1 MLVCRGPEC
10 GDKRNSRAIHEA
22 FRRVLMIRGLA
33 DRVDLGWQ
41 SCFGRCTQGPNCLVQ
56 ELLPAAPPPRFT
68 LAALPPP
75 RGSRAALYNGMTE
88 SDVLEVIERHVAG
101 GELVRRLIQ
110 PLPRPAVRETERE

>member
-10 GDKRNSRAIHEA
+10 GERRNSRTIHEA
-22 FRRVLMIRGLA
+22 FRAGLAERGLA

-56 ELLPAAPPPRFT
+56 ELLPPGSGPRFT
-68 LAALPPP
+68 LAAIPT

-88 SDVLEVIERHVAG
+88 ADVLEVIDRHVAG
-101 GELVRRLIQ
+101 GQIVTRLIK
-110 PLPRPAVRETERE
+110 PPGRLLE